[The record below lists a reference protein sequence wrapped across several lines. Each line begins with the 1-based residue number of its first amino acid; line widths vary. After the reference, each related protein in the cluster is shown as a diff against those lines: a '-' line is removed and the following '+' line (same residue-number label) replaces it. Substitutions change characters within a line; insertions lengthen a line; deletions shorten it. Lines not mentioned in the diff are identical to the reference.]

1 MTVDVVLCGT
11 RGLLRLSPGTTCQ
24 ARRTG
29 NESWGPGC
37 GDGEKACLMHSFLLL
52 GRADKRLLRSHDC
65 LSSAPPFFII
75 DLVTSANGATEGRQ
89 GSDGSYQQSLAM
101 ALQTRPQ
108 RVGGAGG
115 DCGPSSE
122 PPEDGFHSR
131 AQEAREPEA
140 GSQATEGEYSGGSPC
155 STRPAPGSRLSCWP
169 G

>member
-11 RGLLRLSPGTTCQ
+11 RCLLRLSPRTTCQ

-29 NESWGPGC
+29 NDSWGPGC

-89 GSDGSYQQSLAM
+89 GSDSSYQQSLAM

-108 RVGGAGG
+108 QVGTV
-115 DCGPSSE
+115 GPALR
-122 PPEDGFHSR
+122 PLKMDFNPGHR
-131 AQEAREPEA
+131 KP
-140 GSQATEGEYSGGSPC
+140 GSQRLGVKPQRGSTVAAP
-155 STRPAPGSRLSCWP
+155 PAVHGQSPAAVSPAGLANSY
-169 G
+169 